1 MDGFRRR
8 PLQGRSRGR
17 AAARTGYHGQPG
29 PAAGHGTLAHGAG
42 GGRPGDAVR
51 RPAACHHRNRRAA
64 GQLRGAALRRSFPNP
79 AARTIALSEYA
90 QQTFGFVPFEAIEL
104 AVPEAGLTGMA
115 FVLPTA
121 ANLAA
126 QAGHRVY
133 LRRMLIAEGVDKLLP
148 EWAFF
153 VRCVVNADE
162 LRPTASREALYEDDL
177 LTATREALGTQ
188 IKDWLVQLAA
198 TAPDRLARFLNVHH
212 LGVKAVAL
220 HDLEMLRI
228 VDYWWPMETSAGPM
242 TLASFRRRFPVVR
255 YTRTTDEFR
264 ELAGVADAQGIGL
277 VNGGYAYD
285 AEIMNRLPALDSTVC
300 VQILDPTDLVTRFE
314 PPDPAIELRLR
325 PLLGRPRGP
334 VADGLRRRAALVR
347 PAFCVGLVPGESCGG
362 AGGRGAR
369 GRDAATG
376 VWSDVLASLDSAG
389 LLGRTVRRRQ
399 RWCRRRATAAPA
411 HAQPAQP
418 GGAPDHRA
426 DRPEPGRPG
435 RPGVVRA
442 GPAAGTPPATVAGQ
456 RTAQQVV
463 HGPA

>member
-1 MDGFRRR
+1 
-8 PLQGRSRGR
+8 
-17 AAARTGYHGQPG
+17 
-29 PAAGHGTLAHGAG
+29 
-42 GGRPGDAVR
+42 
-51 RPAACHHRNRRAA
+51 
-64 GQLRGAALRRSFPNP
+64 
-79 AARTIALSEYA
+79 
-90 QQTFGFVPFEAIEL
+90 
-104 AVPEAGLTGMA
+104 MA

-177 LTATREALGTQ
+177 LTATREAPGTQ

-198 TAPDRLARFLNVHH
+198 TTAPDRLARFLNVHH

-242 TLASFRRRFPVVR
+242 TLSVFCCRFPVVR

-285 AEIMNRLPALDSTVC
+285 AEIMNRLPALDSTSASRSWTFS
-300 VQILDPTDLVTRFE
+300 LATRFE

-325 PLLGRPRGP
+325 PLL
-334 VADGLRRRAALVR
+334 AAATAALSPMGCDVVLR
-347 PAFCVGLVPGESCGG
+347 WFDPPSSGVGLVPGESCGG

-369 GRDAATG
+369 GKRRRDRG
-376 VWSDVLASLDSAG
+376 LVGRAG
-389 LLGRTVRRRQ
+389 QPRLGR
-399 RWCRRRATAAPA
+399 P
-411 HAQPAQP
+411 
-418 GGAPDHRA
+418 
-426 DRPEPGRPG
+426 
-435 RPGVVRA
+435 
-442 GPAAGTPPATVAGQ
+442 
-456 RTAQQVV
+456 
-463 HGPA
+463 